1 MMEKLRWKKDRNIL
15 ARIVGAEKM
24 TYDCRIINVDEDE
37 VTVQIGDTTITGF
50 ANCGVDAEIGEEVKV
65 EILLYDDIEIELS
78 EDNKMCFERLGK
90 SFKYSIWGVL
100 DIENAVLKSLIDF
113 EIDQEELYNYGHLDG
128 KYVRM
133 DLLRL
138 DLIFE

>member
-1 MMEKLRWKKDRNIL
+1 
-15 ARIVGAEKM
+15 M

-37 VTVQIGDTTITGF
+37 VTVQIGDATITGF
-50 ANCGVDAEIGEEVKV
+50 ANCGVDAEIKV

-78 EDNKMCFERLGK
+78 EDNKMCIERLGK

-133 DLLRL
+133 DILRL

>member
-1 MMEKLRWKKDRNIL
+1 MKLKN
-15 ARIVGAEKM
+15 
-24 TYDCRIINVDEDE
+24 N
-37 VTVQIGDTTITGF
+37 
-50 ANCGVDAEIGEEVKV
+50 
-65 EILLYDDIEIELS
+65 DIEIELS
-78 EDNKMCFERLGK
+78 EDNKMSIERLGK

-133 DLLRL
+133 DVLRL
-138 DLIFE
+138 DLIFD